1 LEGIIDKIPKE
12 VGELKDLVFLSLPN
26 NPNLTELPKEIANL
40 PNLQIVNLKQSPNV
54 KVPDEIENK
63 EGLHVFR

>member
-1 LEGIIDKIPKE
+1 
-12 VGELKDLVFLSLPN
+12 
-26 NPNLTELPKEIANL
+26 LTELPKEIANL